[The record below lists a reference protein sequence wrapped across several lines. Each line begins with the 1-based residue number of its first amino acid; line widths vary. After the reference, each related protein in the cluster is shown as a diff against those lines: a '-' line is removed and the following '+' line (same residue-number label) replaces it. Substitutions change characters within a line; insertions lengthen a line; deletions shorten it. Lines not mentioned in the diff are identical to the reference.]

1 MYWGFTYDEHMLNM
15 QALAF
20 NGEWENATILIIY
33 FDIMSW
39 RDYSMCSYERQ
50 IVLLINFYWVVFF
63 FKLLKKECV
72 YDNVLCFALC
82 EKSNPYLQR

>member
-1 MYWGFTYDEHMLNM
+1 M

-20 NGEWENATILIIY
+20 NGEWENAIILIIY

-50 IVLLINFYWVVFF
+50 IGFTNKFLLGFFYKKCSKKNVCMTMSYVLLCVKNQIHIYKD
-63 FKLLKKECV
+63 KLDYE
-72 YDNVLCFALC
+72 FGRA
-82 EKSNPYLQR
+82 